1 MGVITEHN
9 ALMRRKKERK
19 KEGERESGRQ
29 GGGGKGKNKQE
40 NERSKTVLEFSSN
53 TPDELHFISAALLCL
68 S

>member
-19 KEGERESGRQ
+19 REKKRVGGR
-29 GGGGKGKNKQE
+29 GVGGKAKTNKKMREVKQFF
-40 NERSKTVLEFSSN
+40 EFSSN